1 MRNRSAAI
9 GALLFSGCLFLHV
22 LLFSSVA
29 QSAPRP
35 AGVSLAF
42 LRTLGNGDA
51 LVMVV
56 NTGERRSRY
65 TLSALYRDG
74 AALKPSFS
82 SQNFVLGRGKQ
93 RKVKV
98 SGLPRDDKGK
108 LICASVRVDSSLS
121 LQSCA
126 AVRS

>member
-1 MRNRSAAI
+1 M
-9 GALLFSGCLFLHV
+9 
-22 LLFSSVA
+22 A
-29 QSAPRP
+29 QSVPRP

-42 LRTLGNGDA
+42 LRNLGSGDA
-51 LVMVV
+51 LVVVV
-56 NTGERRSRY
+56 NTGQRRSRY

-74 AALKPSFS
+74 TALEPRFS
-82 SQNFVLGRGKQ
+82 SQNFVLGRGKE

-98 SGLPRDDKGK
+98 SGLPEDDKGK